1 MEKRTNRKLLCP
13 GIILILF
20 LAVICALVYKAQIRE
35 SLRQPIEYTMM
46 TEHKDTFEVVLSKGM
61 TAISEVF
68 VCKVPELKSFSI
80 ELTGKNVVDE
90 AELVMTLADVDTKE
104 IYFQKKEQEA
114 GQSSGW
120 MNPFGIQKRKN
131 LSSPGSLRMPERQ
144 LFI

>member
-90 AELVMTLADVDTKE
+90 AELVMTLADADTKE
-104 IYFQKKEQEA
+104 IYFQKFCESGYGRQNRRPDRVPA
-114 GQSSGW
+114 GRTPSG
-120 MNPFGIQKRKN
+120 FR
-131 LSSPGSLRMPERQ
+131 RERTCPH
-144 LFI
+144 LAA

>member
-90 AELVMTLADVDTKE
+90 AELVRMR
-104 IYFQKKEQEA
+104 IRKK
-114 GQSSGW
+114 SISR
-120 MNPFGIQKRKN
+120 RKV
-131 LSSPGSLRMPERQ
+131 L
-144 LFI
+144 